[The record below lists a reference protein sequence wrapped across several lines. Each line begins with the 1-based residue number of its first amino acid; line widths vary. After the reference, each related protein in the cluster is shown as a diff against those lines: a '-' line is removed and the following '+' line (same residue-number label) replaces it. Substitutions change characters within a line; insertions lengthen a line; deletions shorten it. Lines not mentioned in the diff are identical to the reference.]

1 MIYGSAFCCLDEA
14 DINHQNI
21 ITNMV
26 PRNVLTIKKKSQN
39 THGNKSER
47 VIQRAELDTETVE
60 TGIIRTDISA

>member
-1 MIYGSAFCCLDEA
+1 MCL
-14 DINHQNI
+14 Q
-21 ITNMV
+21 
-26 PRNVLTIKKKSQN
+26 LKKKSQN